1 MTQKSLVYMV
11 LAVAVGYILVS
22 AVPQQIAMYTNPQEI
37 KLTGSE
43 FSTADGG
50 TITVSPENDTEAI
63 ADAAQAAEA
72 AQSAATQAP
81 SLEVRGSGPRGGGG
95 LTTRRLPGTL
105 PGKSTWCRSRQG
117 NHIRSNRCSV
127 PTLAGLLP
135 R

>member
-1 MTQKSLVYMV
+1 LMTQKSLVYMV

-81 SLEVRGSGPRGGGG
+81 SLEVRGSGFEPSF
-95 LTTRRLPGTL
+95 LETSQFPELLMWWTLDVLIALVIYWVAKQRL
-105 PGKSTWCRSRQG
+105 
-117 NHIRSNRCSV
+117 
-127 PTLAGLLP
+127 A
-135 R
+135 

>member
-1 MTQKSLVYMV
+1 LMTQKSLVYMV

-22 AVPQQIAMYTNPQEI
+22 AVPQQIALYTNPQEI

-81 SLEVRGSGPRGGGG
+81 SLEVRGSGFEPSF
-95 LTTRRLPGTL
+95 LEASQLPELLMWWTLDVLIALVIYWVAKQRL
-105 PGKSTWCRSRQG
+105 
-117 NHIRSNRCSV
+117 
-127 PTLAGLLP
+127 A
-135 R
+135 

>member
-1 MTQKSLVYMV
+1 MMTQKSLVYMV

-81 SLEVRGSGPRGGGG
+81 SLEVRGSGFEPSF
-95 LTTRRLPGTL
+95 LEASQLPELLMWWTLDVLIALVIYWVAKQRL
-105 PGKSTWCRSRQG
+105 
-117 NHIRSNRCSV
+117 
-127 PTLAGLLP
+127 A
-135 R
+135 